1 MNAPRLDRGEF
12 GLLLLG
18 LLAERSMYG
27 YELVAELR
35 SRTNDVI
42 DLPEG
47 TVYPALRRLEHEGLI
62 VGRWQDMAG
71 GPRRRYYD
79 LTVEGTRSL
88 EAGTAA
94 WRQFAAAAAGILG
107 S

>member
-1 MNAPRLDRGEF
+1 MAVPRLDRGEF

-18 LLAERSMYG
+18 LLAKRPMYG

-35 SRTNDVI
+35 SRTGDVI

-47 TVYPALRRLEHEGLI
+47 TVYPALRRLEREGLI
-62 VGRWQDMAG
+62 AGRWHEMSG
-71 GPRRRYYD
+71 VPRRRYYD
-79 LTVEGTRSL
+79 LTPDGTRSL
-88 EAGTAA
+88 ADGTRA
-94 WRQFAAAAAGILG
+94 WRRFAAAADGILG